1 MGKVTSLFKLTIAQS
16 FAVAP
21 IAAII
26 ALIAVAGPGA
36 WSLQNG
42 SDSQQRAMGEMNAA
56 LELTDL
62 KSELQTINSD
72 VLAVVTAQAA
82 GNEIDVMAEFDA
94 VGARVDGLSARIT
107 ELQSSGAD
115 IAAGTDTFDS
125 LVEQFIDAECKGPG
139 FANNGLPKW
148 DSWKLVERSLNEYL
162 VSLYGTRSI
171 HHLTKADIRN
181 ALRRIVAKG
190 YPQAANTAFWYMR
203 AFFNWCRK
211 EDVIAVSPCDGLEN
225 PAPIKNRERVVS
237 DAELAAIW
245 TGCDSIG
252 YPFGAIVKLLI
263 LTGQR
268 RTEVA
273 AMRWSELD
281 VETATWLLPGARAKN
296 NEPSVVP
303 LSTLAVAVLKSIPR
317 LNDTFVFPARGNDE
331 SHFSG
336 YAKGKKAL
344 DGKIDI
350 DGKTLEN
357 WTLHDLRRTLATNLG
372 ERQVPPHVIEHI
384 LNHSAGSMSGVSKIY
399 NRYAYGKEKR
409 EALEAWSDHVGGL
422 VKQAA

>member
-1 MGKVTSLFKLTIAQS
+1 MGVLS
-16 FAVAP
+16 
-21 IAAII
+21 
-26 ALIAVAGPGA
+26 
-36 WSLQNG
+36 
-42 SDSQQRAMGEMNAA
+42 E
-56 LELTDL
+56 LEL
-62 KSELQTINSD
+62 KNAKPKAERY
-72 VLAVVTAQAA
+72 
-82 GNEIDVMAEFDA
+82 EIKD
-94 VGARVDGLSARIT
+94 GKVDGLWVRIT
-107 ELQSSGAD
+107 PNGVKSYVLKYRFEGRSLRLSLGHYPDLSLAKARLLAQEARGK
-115 IAAGTDTFDS
+115 IAVGVDPQGEKKKERQKLSDRIDG
-125 LVEQFIDAECKGPG
+125 LVEQFIEAECKGQS
-139 FANNGLPKW
+139 FAKSGLPKW

-162 VSLYGTRSI
+162 VSQYGTRSV
-171 HHLTKADIRN
+171 HHVTKADIRS
-181 ALRRIVAKG
+181 ALRRIIVKG

-211 EDVIAVSPCDGLEN
+211 EDVIIVSPCDGLEN
-225 PAPIKNRERVVS
+225 PAPIKSRKRVVS

-245 TGCDSIG
+245 TGCEGVG
-252 YPFGAIVKLLI
+252 YPFGSIVKLLI

-281 VETATWLLPGARAKN
+281 LENATWLLPGARAKN

-303 LSTLAVAVLKSIPR
+303 LSTPAVSILQAVPR
-317 LNDTFVFPARGNDE
+317 LNDTFVFPARGNEE

-336 YAKGKKAL
+336 YAKAKKAF

-350 DGKTLEN
+350 EGKTLEN

-399 NRYAYGKEKR
+399 NRYAYNKEKR
-409 EALEAWSDHVGGL
+409 EALQMWAGHIEGL
-422 VKQAA
+422 IKQTAQRKPLAA